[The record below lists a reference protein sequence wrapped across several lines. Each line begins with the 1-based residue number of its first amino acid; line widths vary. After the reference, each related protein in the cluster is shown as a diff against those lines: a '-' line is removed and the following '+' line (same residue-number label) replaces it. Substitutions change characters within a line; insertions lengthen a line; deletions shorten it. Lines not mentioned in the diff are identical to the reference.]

1 MSEGEKLAKI
11 RLSKVCKE
19 FGLNSRPGQRA
30 GIPRIR
36 ALTPHAREQ
45 MDEDPGRV
53 KALDDV
59 DLTVAD
65 GQTMAVLGPSGC
77 GKSTLL
83 RVIAGLEADYH
94 GELFYDEE
102 EMLDVPPKDRFIGM
116 VFQKLRALPSL

>member
-1 MSEGEKLAKI
+1 M
-11 RLSKVCKE
+11 
-19 FGLNSRPGQRA
+19 
-30 GIPRIR
+30 
-36 ALTPHAREQ
+36 
-45 MDEDPGRV
+45 

-94 GELFYDEE
+94 GELFYDDQ
-102 EMLDVPPKDRFIGM
+102 EMLDVAAQGPLHRDGLPE
-116 VFQKLRALPSL
+116 LRALPPL